1 MKRSLIF
8 TIIILAI
15 LIIFG
20 GIGDY
25 YLTSTGQKYA
35 SSLPIKEG
43 QSITDRQLDT
53 LYTNLTPEQ
62 YSQNPQVSKDRAL
75 VANTSNMLN
84 PFSPVFTYVYDA
96 SKLEDTN
103 SVSLTKLDL
112 TFSPQKRW
120 QVSNKH
126 EYQLFGKTFDEA
138 KELAKGDF
146 WRLNKEHIVDLSSIN
161 TLLVQL
167 EKEKSQLDSKNTL
180 YEIKSAMTQLNFN
193 IKLLELDKDSYGSKT
208 PDYAQIQKDIQNRL
222 PIDKEFLQRFSDT
235 QKDIEL
241 AQNTS
246 QDPQKEILVKEW
258 VQKIVFNF
266 SDEYF
271 QKSSQFQDSN
281 NTSDAYKK
289 YLESAD
295 QRKQAVTQNTNRIDE
310 IKQTL
315 SKK

>member
-43 QSITDRQLDT
+43 QSITDRQLDS

-62 YSQNPQVSKDRAL
+62 YTQNPQVSKARTL
-75 VANTSNMLN
+75 IANTSNTLN

-112 TFSPQKRW
+112 NFTPQKGW
-120 QVSNKH
+120 QVGTKH
-126 EYQLFGKTFDEA
+126 EYQLFGKSFDEA
-138 KELAKGDF
+138 KEIAKGDY
-146 WRLNKEHIVDLSSIN
+146 WKSAKDNLVDLTTIN

-167 EKEKSQLDSKNTL
+167 EKEKTQLDAKNAL

-208 PDYAQIQKDIQNRL
+208 PDYAQVQKDIQNRL
-222 PIDKEFLQRFSDT
+222 PVDKEFFQRFTDI
-235 QKDIEL
+235 QKEIEIEL
-241 AQNTS
+241 NTS
-246 QDPQKEILVKEW
+246 QDPQKDILVKEW
-258 VQKIVFNF
+258 VQKVVFNF

-271 QKSSQFQDSN
+271 QKSSQFQDNS

-295 QRKQAVTQNTNRIDE
+295 QRKQAVAQNNTRIEE